1 MAMDGGSLWPGMD
14 GSLSSGR
21 GGSLWAGR
29 IGNAENYRTAINT
42 VKRFSKRKD
51 LHNLTFKL
59 PEPYR
64 VY

>member
-29 IGNAENYRTAINT
+29 SGSHYSGKGGSLYAVFARYEKMKNIL
-42 VKRFSKRKD
+42 V
-51 LHNLTFKL
+51 
-59 PEPYR
+59 
-64 VY
+64 